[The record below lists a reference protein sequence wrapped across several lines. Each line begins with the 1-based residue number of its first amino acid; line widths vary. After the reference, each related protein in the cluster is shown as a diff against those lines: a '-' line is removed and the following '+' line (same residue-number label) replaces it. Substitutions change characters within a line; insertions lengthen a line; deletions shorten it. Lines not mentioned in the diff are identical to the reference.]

1 MTKSLKSGDRVAWES
16 AGGRSVGKVVRKQT
30 TPTEIKGHTVA
41 ASSDN
46 PQYIVKSSKSGKI
59 AAHKPGALK
68 KT

>member
-41 ASSDN
+41 ASPDN